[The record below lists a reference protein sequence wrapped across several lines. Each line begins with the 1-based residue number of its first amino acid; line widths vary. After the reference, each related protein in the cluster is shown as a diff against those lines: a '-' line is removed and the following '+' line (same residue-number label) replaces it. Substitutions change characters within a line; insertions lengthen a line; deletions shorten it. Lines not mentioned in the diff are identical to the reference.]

1 MADYQILKE
10 AVAAVIK
17 NNGNQEI
24 TGDLLQ
30 STLFSII
37 NTLGTGY
44 QFAGVASAAVV
55 PGTPDAKLFYVA
67 EGPGIYN
74 HFNNLVVNDGE
85 LAFFIIPGGGASWYK
100 MAVPIGQDYDHELD
114 EIKTLGFMADVFQYS
129 TFTAQ
134 TPNITLENTLRLSQ
148 VGDFIEI
155 KVNANGTNGYILR
168 KPTSYNQPVIR
179 YTAQRTLQI
188 RFTTA
193 INFTYQDQRNVDWNA
208 IQVIRVELTSIVGS
222 TYKYTVYLDGI
233 EVGTQE
239 TTAAIDYSQ
248 IGYNSIMT
256 LYYIKAKIGGIQK
269 KYVRFASMPGAVGI
283 TDVTV
288 PAEIQS
294 VTDIDIQLQELEQKV
309 ENLKGGNLLYLFKK
323 DSTLFNIQS
332 HFGIYIPLK
341 AGYYIFIVIGYYTYS
356 GAADYPNGYWRME
369 RGNLLRYENG
379 EWTTIQSSVLVAG
392 ENEFVL
398 RWAGGNDYNYSGG
411 FSGGYHYGETINA
424 PGAWV
429 EFLIDGK
436 IITEPATDLQLKP
449 CSSFIYREYSAIY
462 RKDTGTIAAW
472 HLKETEISRDGYK
485 CRNELFL
492 VQSIGY
498 FAYGG
503 ICCVSRYLGEKAM
516 PENVNTIT
524 DLGDGSTTIANQFI
538 SNGNRIHY
546 EGHGV
551 ITEVESR
558 VLFGPNDSDCSRWVY
573 NSPEYTKYYR
583 RTPDIPGDVNN
594 RLVTEQTVIFKMQ

>member
-1 MADYQILKE
+1 MANYATIK
-10 AVAAVIK
+10 AAIQEVIK
-17 NNGNQEI
+17 TNGNEEI
-24 TGDLLQ
+24 TGALLQ
-30 STLFSII
+30 QSLLAMI
-37 NTLGTGY
+37 NSLGAEY
-44 QFAGVASAAVV
+44 QFCGVATPSTD
-55 PGTPDAKLFYVA
+55 PGTPDHNVA
-67 EGPGIYN
+67 YIAGVGTYPN
-74 HFNNLVVNDGE
+74 FNNTTVLINTIACFKYNG
-85 LAFFIIPGGGASWYK
+85 SWTVET
-100 MAVPIGQDYDHELD
+100 ATIGKDYDAELD

-155 KVNANGTNGYILR
+155 KVNANGATGSIVR
-168 KPTSYNQPVIR
+168 KPTSYNQPQIR
-179 YTAQRTLQI
+179 YTAQRTLQV

-208 IQVIRVELTSIVGS
+208 IQVIRVELTSITGS

-239 TTAAIDYSQ
+239 TTAAIDYSL

-256 LYYIKAKIGGIQK
+256 LYYIKAKIGGTQK
-269 KYVRFASMPGAVGI
+269 KYARFASMPGAVGV

-294 VTDIDIQLQELEQKV
+294 VTDIDVQLQELEQKV

-323 DSTLFNIQS
+323 DSTLWNVQS
-332 HFGIYIPLK
+332 HFAVYVPLK
-341 AGYYIFIVIGYYTYS
+341 AGYYMLIAIGYYTYS
-356 GAADYPNGYWRME
+356 GAAGYPNGYWRME
-369 RGNLLRYENG
+369 RANLMKYENG
-379 EWTTIQSSVLVAG
+379 EWTTIQSQALVAG

-398 RWAGGNDYNYSGG
+398 QWAGGNDYNYSGG
-411 FSGGYHYGETINA
+411 FSGGFHYGETINA
-424 PGAWV
+424 TGAWV
-429 EFLIDGK
+429 EFIIDGQ
-436 IITEPATDLQLKP
+436 IITEPAKDLPLKP
-449 CSSFIYREYSAIY
+449 CSSFIYREYSPIY
-462 RKDTGTIAAW
+462 RRDTGTIAAW
-472 HLKETEISRDGYK
+472 HLKETEITRDGYK

-551 ITEVESR
+551 ITDVESR